1 MRSTAYYNSRG
12 VTLLEIL
19 ITIIV
24 SIILV
29 GAIFLSFVIGL
40 KKWEEENITSIL
52 TRDALFALD
61 KMTREIRQA
70 VNIQEAK
77 ERKIAIDVDINP
89 LDEHTQPERVI
100 YSLDSSD
107 ETILYRKISSSNPL
121 EGKRVL
127 CRNVKSFHL
136 FYRDDNNNVLTYPP
150 PVNLIRVVEINLVL
164 EKERREISLTS
175 SAQLRNIGE

>member
-1 MRSTAYYNSRG
+1 MKEIDIILTPILKSKTTYNS
-12 VTLLEIL
+12 TM
-19 ITIIV
+19 IV
-24 SIILV
+24 L
-29 GAIFLSFVIGL
+29 GRGL
-40 KKWEEENITSIL
+40 KQEL
-52 TRDALFALD
+52 RLFL
-61 KMTREIRQA
+61 
-70 VNIQEAK
+70 K

-164 EKERREISLTS
+164 EKEGREISLTS